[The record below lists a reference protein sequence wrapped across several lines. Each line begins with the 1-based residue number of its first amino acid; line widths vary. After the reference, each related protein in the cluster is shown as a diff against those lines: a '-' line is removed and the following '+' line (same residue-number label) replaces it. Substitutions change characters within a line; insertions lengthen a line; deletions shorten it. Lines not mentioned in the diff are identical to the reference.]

1 MGSVSTLSQSLTQ
14 LKRRTMKTLSIFA
27 CLLAVVI
34 AAEKAAT
41 DDKTVQVAESADQ
54 LPAEQRYGGSR
65 GGYGGRRYGR
75 SVADETQ
82 ELEVEE
88 QRYGGYR
95 GGYGGHRYGRSVHR
109 YGGYHGGYGGHRY
122 GRSVADETQELEGQ
136 EQRYGGYRGGHGGHR
151 YGRSLKGNGGNSYGG
166 YRG

>member
-41 DDKTVQVAESADQ
+41 DDKTVQVAELADQ
-54 LPAEQRYGGSR
+54 LTEEQRHGGYRGGYVGSR

-82 ELEVEE
+82 ELKVAE

-95 GGYGGHRYGRSVHR
+95 GGYGGYRGG
-109 YGGYHGGYGGHRY
+109 YGGYHG
-122 GRSVADETQELEGQ
+122 
-136 EQRYGGYRGGHGGHR
+136 
-151 YGRSLKGNGGNSYGG
+151 
-166 YRG
+166 

>member
-14 LKRRTMKTLSIFA
+14 LKRKTMKTLSIFA

-54 LPAEQRYGGSR
+54 LTEEQRYGGYRGGYGGSRGGYGGSR

-82 ELEVEE
+82 ELKVAE

-95 GGYGGHRYGRSVHR
+95 GGYGGYRGG
-109 YGGYHGGYGGHRY
+109 YGGYHG
-122 GRSVADETQELEGQ
+122 
-136 EQRYGGYRGGHGGHR
+136 
-151 YGRSLKGNGGNSYGG
+151 
-166 YRG
+166 

>member
-14 LKRRTMKTLSIFA
+14 LKRKTMKTLSIFA

-54 LPAEQRYGGSR
+54 LTEEQRHGGYR

-88 QRYGGYR
+88 QRYGGYGGSR
-95 GGYGGHRYGRSVHR
+95 GGYGGR
-109 YGGYHGGYGGHRY
+109 RY
-122 GRSVADETQELEGQ
+122 GRSVADETQELKAE
-136 EQRYGGYRGGHGGHR
+136 EQRYGGYGGG
-151 YGRSLKGNGGNSYGG
+151 YGG
-166 YRG
+166 YRGGYGGYHG

>member
-1 MGSVSTLSQSLTQ
+1 MGRRVASSVSVSTLSQSLTQ

-41 DDKTVQVAESADQ
+41 DDKTAQVAELADQ
-54 LPAEQRYGGSR
+54 LTEEQRHGGYRGGYGGSRGGYGGYR

-82 ELEVEE
+82 ELEV
-88 QRYGGYR
+88 
-95 GGYGGHRYGRSVHR
+95 
-109 YGGYHGGYGGHRY
+109 
-122 GRSVADETQELEGQ
+122 
-136 EQRYGGYRGGHGGHR
+136 
-151 YGRSLKGNGGNSYGG
+151 
-166 YRG
+166 

>member
-54 LPAEQRYGGSR
+54 LTEEQRYGGYR

-95 GGYGGHRYGRSVHR
+95 GGYGGSRGGYGGSRGGYGGRRYGRSVT
-109 YGGYHGGYGGHRY
+109 
-122 GRSVADETQELEGQ
+122 DETQELKVE
-136 EQRYGGYRGGHGGHR
+136 EQRYGGYGGSR
-151 YGRSLKGNGGNSYGG
+151 
-166 YRG
+166 